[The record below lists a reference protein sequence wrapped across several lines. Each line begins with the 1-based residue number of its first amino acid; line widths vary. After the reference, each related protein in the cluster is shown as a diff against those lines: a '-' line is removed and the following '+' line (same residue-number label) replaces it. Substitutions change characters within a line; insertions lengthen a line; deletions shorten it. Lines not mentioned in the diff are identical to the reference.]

1 MKIRKNSLPIT
12 FLLLASLGMQAQETA
27 ESESKLQP
35 QSKTELALLSLGYT
49 YEYPIVDQ
57 LTLSATVKCLF
68 GFSIGNDNTDFQT
81 AVSFG
86 IEPRYYHSYN
96 RRIRKGKNVKN
107 NAANFF
113 SFSASYLPESMM
125 NVSYANKAFSS
136 LEPVNIFSLSPK
148 YNIRRNMGQSNFAY
162 ELGAGLN
169 FETEKY
175 KNNKNLKNTYFSLRV
190 AVSYT
195 F

>member
-1 MKIRKNSLPIT
+1 MKIKKHSLPVALI
-12 FLLLASLGMQAQETA
+12 LLAPLAMQAQEA
-27 ESESKLQP
+27 AESKLQP
-35 QSKTELALLSLGYT
+35 QSKTELTLFSLGYT
-49 YEYPIVDQ
+49 YEHPIVDQ
-57 LTLSATVKCLF
+57 LTLSATVKGLL

-107 NAANFF
+107 NAANFI

-125 NVSYANKAFSS
+125 NASYTNNAFNH

-148 YNIRRNMGQSNFAY
+148 YNIRRNIGHSNFAY

-175 KNNKNLKNTYFSLRV
+175 KNHKSLNTTYLSLKI